1 MNPAAPVTTIIPQ
14 ILKREGRKI
23 LKALIHCC
31 LLFIWLLI
39 ISCRQQPDNQAI
51 NKKTIRDAAGFPV
64 EIKSGSLRAMA
75 LSPALTEM
83 LFALLPDSA
92 VIAVTPH
99 CNYPPQNTKN
109 KPVVSVMPLDL
120 EKIISLRPDLIFTE
134 EGITSASDLARMREL
149 KIPVVSFSYRKVGDV
164 LAAMDSICRWTGA
177 GPEAAQL
184 CDSLRSELMDM
195 EKGVQHIPASAR
207 KTMLALT
214 WTDPVFA
221 YGAETWMSDKMRL
234 AGGKNVLD
242 NPLGKL
248 YPQLEREQLLK
259 LNPDVL
265 FGGNFEK
272 MDSTFFRMYP
282 ELREMKA
289 YQNRQIFELDDD
301 LASRPGPRF
310 LDGIREMKRLI
321 RY

>member
-1 MNPAAPVTTIIPQ
+1 
-14 ILKREGRKI
+14 
-23 LKALIHCC
+23 
-31 LLFIWLLI
+31 
-39 ISCRQQPDNQAI
+39 
-51 NKKTIRDAAGFPV
+51 
-64 EIKSGSLRAMA
+64 
-75 LSPALTEM
+75 
-83 LFALLPDSA
+83 
-92 VIAVTPH
+92 
-99 CNYPPQNTKN
+99 
-109 KPVVSVMPLDL
+109 MPLDL

-149 KIPVVSFSYRKVGDV
+149 KIPVVSFSYRKVRDV
-164 LAAMDSICRWTGA
+164 LAAMDSIRLWTSA
-177 GPEAAQL
+177 GPVAAKL
-184 CDSLRSELMDM
+184 CDSLRLELNTL
-195 EKGVQHIPASAR
+195 ENRAQNIPASAR
-207 KTMLALT
+207 KAMLALT

-234 AGGKNVLD
+234 AGGKNALD

-265 FGGNFEK
+265 FGGTFEK

-310 LDGIREMKRLI
+310 LDGIREMNRLI
-321 RY
+321 AF